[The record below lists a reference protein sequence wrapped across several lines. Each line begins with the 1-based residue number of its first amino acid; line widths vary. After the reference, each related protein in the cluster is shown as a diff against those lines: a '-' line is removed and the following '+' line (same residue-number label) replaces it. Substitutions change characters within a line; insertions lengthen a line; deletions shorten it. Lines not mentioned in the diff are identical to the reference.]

1 MFFTKRHLEVVIT
14 WADNGGWIVYIG
26 DSRRVYTDT
35 KKMVRDLEDYFGEPT
50 RFQGAQEV
58 GCMGDDDYGCC
69 PPVLTPT
76 NWTTTG
82 GDCDV

>member
-26 DSRRVYTDT
+26 ESRRVYTT
-35 KKMVRDLEDYFGEPT
+35 LKAMVRDLEDYFGAPET
-50 RFQGAQEV
+50 SDVALGALARGVLDNSPVEQWI
-58 GCMGDDDYGCC
+58 DDR
-69 PPVLTPT
+69 PA
-76 NWTTTG
+76 TTG